1 MNDVNDTDRE
11 FVENFK
17 RIVEQNIENTE
28 FNIEEMGKEVGM
40 SSVQLYRKVKAMMG
54 LAPKEYLRISR
65 LKFADHLLATTK
77 LNINEIAYKSGFS
90 SPNYFSKCYKDY
102 FGRTPKSNR

>member
-1 MNDVNDTDRE
+1 MLLPGAV
-11 FVENFK
+11 VEAGAV
-17 RIVEQNIENTE
+17 VEYAILGEQCHVGKDCR
-28 FNIEEMGKEVGM
+28 MGKEVGM